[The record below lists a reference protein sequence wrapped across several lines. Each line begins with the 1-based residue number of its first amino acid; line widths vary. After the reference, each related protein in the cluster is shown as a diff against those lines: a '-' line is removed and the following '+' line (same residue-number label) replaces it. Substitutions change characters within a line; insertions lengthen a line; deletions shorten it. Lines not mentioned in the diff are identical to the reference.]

1 MNAVN
6 LIWRKTLTK
15 EEFHNVVN
23 EYSHIKL
30 YENNESNREFMY
42 INDDYTLSLGWY
54 DYKISAVRIIS
65 GFIIVDDNYGHLFI
79 STPTVPIINMRKTE
93 NFSNK
98 LKFLFKQKKQLE
110 IEIKIKNIN
119 KDFDND

>member
-1 MNAVN
+1 M
-6 LIWRKTLTK
+6 TK

-23 EYSHIKL
+23 EYSQIKL
-30 YENNESNREFMY
+30 FENTESNREFMY
-42 INDDYTLSLGWY
+42 IDDTYTLTLGWY
-54 DYKISAVRIIS
+54 DDKISAVRIIS
-65 GFIIVDDNYGHLFI
+65 SFLICDDNYGHLFI
-79 STPTVPIINMRKTE
+79 TTPTVPCLNMRKTE

-110 IEIKIKNIN
+110 IELKIKNIN